1 MDSSKISS
9 GPAEEQIKCTVP
21 APEKAHTKKE
31 ENRSVSCSSAEDS
44 KVETPKLDNRR
55 KGECE
60 KETITGD
67 APENQDKHTLK
78 ERSPTSDRYKSKDK
92 SSSDMQ
98 VSPEVSK
105 IHKRQSERDI
115 EMQNTPNVSNSMD
128 SIEKFDEWPNS
139 KENVR
144 KRKKPVSKPDKNRM
158 STLSL
163 KSLSESVHEKVHV
176 SHDVIQA
183 LLVRVLLF
191 IHSCLCVWRT
201 ADVKNDDLYWLLA
214 LTNVLLVIEALYT
227 CIFRKGRD
235 PKWICPC
242 FVLYLLGTVPAIWFL
257 QLDVLER
264 KFNVNITTNSSSEEL
279 STFYGVKLVPIALD
293 AETWA
298 SILQQLLLFVLVIGR
313 MLLPRGHL
321 SRDELS
327 QTLFIFIGSGSDVM
341 EFFVVFEDPVFYTN
355 KGLKYATLI
364 IWSISLL
371 QFIFVIAVAKG
382 PKRFRL
388 GTMVDEKESEHK
400 NFGAELWGLLISI
413 TFMDGPYFALRIYA
427 ITVHKVLSFGILFFT
442 CKNVLMLILLFYRL
456 FIVVMKIR
464 SKRKDAPKKN
474 LDTF

>member
-1 MDSSKISS
+1 MDSSEISS
-9 GPAEEQIKCTVP
+9 GPAEEHKCTIL
-21 APEKAHTKKE
+21 AAEGAHTKKE
-31 ENRSVSCSSAEDS
+31 EIKSVPRSYTEDS
-44 KVETPKLDNRR
+44 KVGTPKSDNQRI
-55 KGECE
+55 GECE
-60 KETITGD
+60 KEILTED
-67 APENQDKHTLK
+67 EPKNQGINILK
-78 ERSPTSDRYKSKDK
+78 EGSFKRDKSKDE

-98 VSPEVSK
+98 VSPEISK
-105 IHKRQSERDI
+105 SHKRQDELDI
-115 EMQNTPNVSNSMD
+115 EMQATTEGSNSMGSVKKSD
-128 SIEKFDEWPNS
+128 KWPNP

-144 KRKKPVSKPDKNRM
+144 KRNKSTNSKPNKNRM

-163 KSLSESVHEKVHV
+163 KSLSESIHEKVHV

-183 LLVRVLLF
+183 LSVRVLLF

-201 ADVKNDDLYWLLA
+201 ADVKKEDLYWLLA
-214 LTNVLLVIEALYT
+214 MTNILLGIEALYT

-264 KFNVNITTNSSSEEL
+264 KFNVNVTSNSSAEEL
-279 STFYGVKLVPIALD
+279 STFYGVKLIPIALD

-313 MLLPRGHL
+313 MILPRGHL

-355 KGLKYATLI
+355 TGLKYATLI

-388 GTMVDEKESEHK
+388 GTIVDEKESEHK

-464 SKRKDAPKKN
+464 SKRKDVPQKN
-474 LDTF
+474 LNFS